1 MVVKSERTGERPE
14 TVEIAGTDVWLR
26 RGIAEGEREE
36 QGGEGGSVKVKVF
49 TYEELH
55 FTDPTGELTVD
66 GAKADFDTVWAAHEA
81 DGMSMEEQ
89 IASLQQQVADS
100 QAALLELGDIV
111 GGEIYYRA
119 VKSGKRTLE
128 SVPERWR
135 DEVRQ
140 MLEAD
145 GE

>member
-66 GAKADFDTVWAAHEA
+66 GAKADFEAVWAEHERDDMGDSERISA
-81 DGMSMEEQ
+81 VEQATANNGKQMETVFQ
-89 IASLQQQVADS
+89 AVA
-100 QAALLELGDIV
+100 ELGDMIATA
-111 GGEIYYRA
+111 GGGA
-119 VKSGKRTLE
+119 
-128 SVPERWR
+128 
-135 DEVRQ
+135 
-140 MLEAD
+140 
-145 GE
+145 

>member
-1 MVVKSERTGERPE
+1 M
-14 TVEIAGTDVWLR
+14 
-26 RGIAEGEREE
+26 
-36 QGGEGGSVKVKVF
+36 KVF

-66 GAKADFDTVWAAHEA
+66 GAKADFDTVWTAHEA

-100 QAALLELGDIV
+100 QAGPSSSSATSLEVSNLAK
-111 GGEIYYRA
+111 IYYRA

>member
-1 MVVKSERTGERPE
+1 MVVKSERTGERPGA
-14 TVEIAGTDVWLR
+14 VEIAGTDVWLR
-26 RGIAEGEREE
+26 RGIAEGEREREE

-55 FTDPTGELTVD
+55 FTDPTGELTVE

-111 GGEIYYRA
+111 GGE
-119 VKSGKRTLE
+119 
-128 SVPERWR
+128 
-135 DEVRQ
+135 
-140 MLEAD
+140 
-145 GE
+145 

>member
-14 TVEIAGTDVWLR
+14 AVEIAGADVWLR

-36 QGGEGGSVKVKVF
+36 RGGEGGSVKVKVF

-55 FTDPTGELTVD
+55 FTDPTGELTVE
-66 GAKADFDTVWAAHEA
+66 GAKADFEAVWAEHEA

-111 GGEIYYRA
+111 GGE
-119 VKSGKRTLE
+119 
-128 SVPERWR
+128 
-135 DEVRQ
+135 
-140 MLEAD
+140 
-145 GE
+145 

>member
-14 TVEIAGTDVWLR
+14 VVEIAGTDVWLR

-55 FTDPTGELTVD
+55 FTDPTGELTVE
-66 GAKADFDTVWAAHEA
+66 GAKADFDTVWAAYEA

-111 GGEIYYRA
+111 GGE
-119 VKSGKRTLE
+119 
-128 SVPERWR
+128 
-135 DEVRQ
+135 
-140 MLEAD
+140 
-145 GE
+145 

>member
-14 TVEIAGTDVWLR
+14 AVEIAGTDVWLR

-55 FTDPTGELTVD
+55 FTDPTGELTVE

-81 DGMSMEEQ
+81 DGMSIGGADR
-89 IASLQQQVADS
+89 IAP
-100 QAALLELGDIV
+100 AAGRRLA
-111 GGEIYYRA
+111 GGPSRA
-119 VKSGKRTLE
+119 WRH
-128 SVPERWR
+128 RWR
-135 DEVRQ
+135 
-140 MLEAD
+140 
-145 GE
+145 

>member
-55 FTDPTGELTVD
+55 FTDPTGELTVE

-81 DGMSMEEQ
+81 DGMSIVEQ

-111 GGEIYYRA
+111 GGE
-119 VKSGKRTLE
+119 
-128 SVPERWR
+128 
-135 DEVRQ
+135 
-140 MLEAD
+140 
-145 GE
+145 

>member
-14 TVEIAGTDVWLR
+14 AVEIAGTDVWLR
-26 RGIAEGEREE
+26 RGVAEREE

-111 GGEIYYRA
+111 GGE
-119 VKSGKRTLE
+119 
-128 SVPERWR
+128 
-135 DEVRQ
+135 
-140 MLEAD
+140 
-145 GE
+145 

>member
-1 MVVKSERTGERPE
+1 MKSERTGERPE

-26 RGIAEGEREE
+26 
-36 QGGEGGSVKVKVF
+36 VKVKVF

-55 FTDPTGELTVD
+55 FTDPTGELTVE
-66 GAKADFDTVWAAHEA
+66 GAKAGFDTVWAAHEA

-111 GGEIYYRA
+111 GGE
-119 VKSGKRTLE
+119 
-128 SVPERWR
+128 
-135 DEVRQ
+135 
-140 MLEAD
+140 
-145 GE
+145 

>member
-14 TVEIAGTDVWLR
+14 TVEIAGADVWLR
-26 RGIAEGEREE
+26 RGISEGEREE

-55 FTDPTGELTVD
+55 FTDPTGELTVE
-66 GAKADFDTVWAAHEA
+66 GAKADFDTVWAAHET

-111 GGEIYYRA
+111 GGE
-119 VKSGKRTLE
+119 
-128 SVPERWR
+128 
-135 DEVRQ
+135 
-140 MLEAD
+140 
-145 GE
+145 

>member
-1 MVVKSERTGERPE
+1 MVVKSERTGEGPE
-14 TVEIAGTDVWLR
+14 VVEIAGTDVWLR

-55 FTDPTGELTVD
+55 FTDPTGELTVE
-66 GAKADFDTVWAAHEA
+66 GAKADFDTVWAAQEA

-111 GGEIYYRA
+111 GGE
-119 VKSGKRTLE
+119 
-128 SVPERWR
+128 
-135 DEVRQ
+135 
-140 MLEAD
+140 
-145 GE
+145 

>member
-14 TVEIAGTDVWLR
+14 AVEIAGTDVWLR

-36 QGGEGGSVKVKVF
+36 QSGEGGSVKVKVF
-49 TYEELH
+49 TYEALH
-55 FTDPTGELTVD
+55 FTDPTGELTVE
-66 GAKADFDTVWAAHEA
+66 GAKVDFDTVWAAHEA

-111 GGEIYYRA
+111 GGE
-119 VKSGKRTLE
+119 
-128 SVPERWR
+128 
-135 DEVRQ
+135 
-140 MLEAD
+140 
-145 GE
+145 

>member
-55 FTDPTGELTVD
+55 FTDPMGQLTVD
-66 GAKADFDTVWAAHEA
+66 GAKADFEAVWAEHER
-81 DGMSMEEQ
+81 DGMGDSERISAVEQATADNGKQMETVFQ
-89 IASLQQQVADS
+89 AVA
-100 QAALLELGDIV
+100 ELGDMIATA
-111 GGEIYYRA
+111 GGGA
-119 VKSGKRTLE
+119 
-128 SVPERWR
+128 
-135 DEVRQ
+135 
-140 MLEAD
+140 
-145 GE
+145 

>member
-1 MVVKSERTGERPE
+1 MVVKSERTGERPK

-26 RGIAEGEREE
+26 RGITEGERDE

-55 FTDPTGELTVD
+55 FTDPTGELTVE
-66 GAKADFDTVWAAHEA
+66 GAKADFDTVWAAHEV

-111 GGEIYYRA
+111 GGE
-119 VKSGKRTLE
+119 
-128 SVPERWR
+128 
-135 DEVRQ
+135 
-140 MLEAD
+140 
-145 GE
+145 